1 MAEKTEKPTQ
11 KRLKDARKKGQVI
24 KSTEIVTGLQM
35 AVILGYFIVEGQGM
49 MDAVWKMIEISINS
63 INLPIKIAAESVLAA
78 FVFIML
84 RFMAGLV
91 VILVIT
97 VIISCMAQT
106 GPVWA
111 SESLTPS
118 FNKINI
124 INNAKN
130 IFSMKSVFALLKNIL
145 KILVLRWFFII

>member
-1 MAEKTEKPTQ
+1 MQ
-11 KRLKDARKKGQVI
+11 CKKGQVV
-24 KSTEIVTGLQM
+24 KSPEIVTGLQM
-35 AVILGYFIVEGQGM
+35 AVILGYFILEGQAIM
-49 MDAVWKMIEISINS
+49 EAVWKMIEISIDS
-63 INLPIKIAAESVLAA
+63 INLPLKVAAETALAA

-91 VILVIT
+91 FILVIT

-130 IFSMKSVFALLKNIL
+130 IFFNEECIFFVKKYTENFGLKFGFLLFA
-145 KILVLRWFFII
+145 